1 MPPVPKSIDVAQ
13 PGSAQAQQSKE
24 STPMPEAATQPQAE
38 APLAGTNVSTSRFQ
52 DTRSLAEAFNLLLKY
67 GDEFMDENPLV
78 GEPGSFILSKS
89 SDASVPIRQQP
100 PPKPST
106 PVPAAAAAGRAGTP
120 SVTAKTDT
128 ASVAQKTTAKAPEK
142 EKTPTSP
149 DENKLKRKRSKV
161 AP

>member
-106 PVPAAAAAGRAGTP
+106 PVPAAAGRAGTP